1 MTSSK
6 ETFQLSVE
14 QAEAYEAM
22 FVPAL
27 FEEWAGPLVETAG
40 VSTGQRVLDVA
51 CGTGVV
57 ARIAADRVGG
67 AGSVVGVDIN
77 DGMLAVARRLR
88 PTIEWQRADAARLPF
103 ADDSFDVV
111 LCQAALMFFADRVAA
126 LREMA
131 RVAVPGGTIGLQ
143 VWAGL
148 DQQAGYGPLT
158 AIAARHA
165 GPEAVDLLGSYW
177 VLGDLE
183 FVSELAGAAGLRV
196 ITARTRTGT
205 ARFPSVGELVATEV
219 RGTPLMDRI
228 DDVIYQRILD
238 DARAE
243 FERFVTGTGQVELP
257 ITGHLITATP
267 A

>member
-6 ETFQLSVE
+6 ESFQLSVE

-27 FEEWAGPLVETAG
+27 FEEWAGPLVDAAG
-40 VSTGQRVLDVA
+40 VRTGQRVLDVA

-67 AGSVVGVDIN
+67 GGSVVGVDIN

-88 PTIEWQRADAARLPF
+88 PAIDWQRADAAGLPF

-131 RVAVPGGTIGLQ
+131 RVAVPDGTIGLQ

-158 AIAARHA
+158 AIVARHA
-165 GPEAVDLLGSYW
+165 GAEAVDLLGSYW

-183 FVSELAGAAGLRV
+183 FASQLAAAAAMRV
-196 ITARTRTGT
+196 VQAQTRTGV
-205 ARFPSVGELVATEV
+205 ARFGSVDDLVATEV
-219 RGTPLMDRI
+219 RSTPLMDRI
-228 DDVIYQRILD
+228 NDAIYQRIVD

-243 FERFVTGTGQVELP
+243 LARFVTRSGQVELP